1 MIPIKV
7 EESFAFNH
15 FSDLTKVSAVVQLDQ
30 VIATQNKKETKEEA
44 EAEAEVETKAEA
56 EIEVEVKAES
66 EVEAELEAK
75 AKVEAEA
82 NVDTEAQ
89 IEGEAQKNEEPTEAV
104 ACDKEVDGDTAII
117 DAYFDVEVNS
127 TKAVRQDE
135 IQAQNI
141 IVYDDL
147 VSEAEV
153 SKI

>member
-15 FSDLTKVSAVVQLDQ
+15 FRDLTKIGAIVELDQ
-30 VIATQNKKETKEEA
+30 VIATQNKKETKSEA
-44 EAEAEVETKAEA
+44 EAEAEVEAKAEA
-56 EIEVEVKAES
+56 E
-66 EVEAELEAK
+66 AK
-75 AKVEAEA
+75 
-82 NVDTEAQ
+82 VDTEAQ
-89 IEGEAQKNEEPTEAV
+89 IEGEAQKNEEPTESV
-104 ACDKEVDGDTAII
+104 ACDKEVDGDTAVI

-135 IQAQNI
+135 IQAHNI

>member
-15 FSDLTKVSAVVQLDQ
+15 FRDLTKIGAIVELDQ

-44 EAEAEVETKAEA
+44 EAEAEVEAKAE
-56 EIEVEVKAES
+56 AES

-75 AKVEAEA
+75 AKAEAEA
-82 NVDTEAQ
+82 KVDTEAQ
-89 IEGEAQKNEEPTEAV
+89 IEGEAQKNEEPTESV
-104 ACDKEVDGDTAII
+104 ACDKEVDGDTAVI

-135 IQAQNI
+135 IQAHNI

>member
-15 FSDLTKVSAVVQLDQ
+15 FRDLTKIGAIVELDQ

-44 EAEAEVETKAEA
+44 EAEAEVEAKAEA
-56 EIEVEVKAES
+56 E
-66 EVEAELEAK
+66 AK
-75 AKVEAEA
+75 
-82 NVDTEAQ
+82 VDTEAQ
-89 IEGEAQKNEEPTEAV
+89 IEGEAQKNEEPTESV
-104 ACDKEVDGDTAII
+104 ACDKEVDGDTAVI

-135 IQAQNI
+135 IQAHNI

>member
-15 FSDLTKVSAVVQLDQ
+15 FRDLTKIGAIVELDQ

-44 EAEAEVETKAEA
+44 EAEAEVEAKAEA
-56 EIEVEVKAES
+56 E
-66 EVEAELEAK
+66 AK
-75 AKVEAEA
+75 
-82 NVDTEAQ
+82 VDTEAQ
-89 IEGEAQKNEEPTEAV
+89 IEGEAQKNEKPTESV
-104 ACDKEVDGDTAII
+104 ACDKEVDGDTAVI

-135 IQAQNI
+135 IQAHNI